1 MALSNL
7 DKNHVD
13 GLLLSLR
20 GNDNQIANT
29 IEAVKANHADY
40 AQLKLIS
47 RQIEML
53 KQEALN
59 IINNSISQSELHRIS
74 KTFKLTSGNNYYLYE
89 KQINAT
95 TTPESTTTSTTKT
108 TSTKSATS
116 TKYFSLISP
125 EEWGDSHLNK
135 NEIKYLGK
143 YLYDFDKQ
151 FIKN

>member
-89 KQINAT
+89 KQLNVT
-95 TTPESTTTSTTKT
+95 LP

>member
-1 MALSNL
+1 MALSNI
-7 DKNHVD
+7 DKKHVD
-13 GLLLSLR
+13 GLLLSLT

-59 IINNSISQSELHRIS
+59 IINNSIEQSELHQIS
-74 KTFKLTSGNNYYLYE
+74 KLFKLTSGNHYFLYE
-89 KQINAT
+89 KQVNT
-95 TTPESTTTSTTKT
+95 KEDKSTTK
-108 TSTKSATS
+108 S
-116 TKYFSLISP
+116 KYFSLISP
-125 EEWGDSHLNK
+125 EEWGDQHLVK

-143 YLYDFDKQ
+143 YLYDFDKH
-151 FIKN
+151 FYKVN

>member
-1 MALSNL
+1 MALSNI
-7 DKNHVD
+7 DKKHVD
-13 GLLLSLR
+13 GLLLSLT

-59 IINNSISQSELHRIS
+59 IINNSIEQSELHQIS
-74 KTFKLTSGNNYYLYE
+74 KSFKLTSGNNYFLYE

-95 TTPESTTTSTTKT
+95 TP
-108 TSTKSATS
+108 TS

-125 EEWGDSHLNK
+125 EEWGESHLNK

-143 YLYDFDKQ
+143 YLYDFDKH
-151 FIKN
+151 FYKVN

>member
-59 IINNSISQSELHRIS
+59 IINNSISQSELHQIS
-74 KTFKLTSGNNYYLYE
+74 KSFKLTSGNNYYLYE

-95 TTPESTTTSTTKT
+95 TTPESTGIHRSCN
-108 TSTKSATS
+108 
-116 TKYFSLISP
+116 
-125 EEWGDSHLNK
+125 G
-135 NEIKYLGK
+135 
-143 YLYDFDKQ
+143 
-151 FIKN
+151 

>member
-13 GLLLSLR
+13 GLLLSLK

-59 IINNSISQSELHRIS
+59 IINNSISQSELHQIS
-74 KTFKLTSGNNYYLYE
+74 KSFKLTSGNNYYLYE
-89 KQINAT
+89 KQLNV
-95 TTPESTTTSTTKT
+95 TTSTSKITSPTKI
-108 TSTKSATS
+108 TST

-125 EEWGDSHLNK
+125 EEWGEPHLNK

-143 YLYDFDKQ
+143 YLYDLT
-151 FIKN
+151 NNL

>member
-29 IEAVKANHADY
+29 IEAVKANHANY

-59 IINNSISQSELHRIS
+59 IINNSISQSELHQIS
-74 KTFKLTSGNNYYLYE
+74 KTFNFNFIM
-89 KQINAT
+89 QI
-95 TTPESTTTSTTKT
+95 
-108 TSTKSATS
+108 
-116 TKYFSLISP
+116 
-125 EEWGDSHLNK
+125 
-135 NEIKYLGK
+135 
-143 YLYDFDKQ
+143 
-151 FIKN
+151 